1 MEIITSWIRT
11 LVVLIS
17 IAKDKELFQR
27 SLMRRR
33 FTKSYVLLIAVFFS
47 FGFQVNLFAQ
57 NNIQGVAPLL
67 QPKGGLAVDGN
78 AYVRLPGDDP
88 DAGDWLFENG
98 TDPENADPGGVFP
111 PSASDGIAEGI
122 PDQPYPDDFYLYPD
136 QTTFFRDNIT
146 NNDPTIFT
154 SSNKINDDPNTYTW
168 GTGSSP
174 NKNEI
179 QNAIAHFS
187 FADPTIQYGQEGD
200 LWLAFAADRQVTNGS
215 SYIDFEILQAPL
227 TLNNDGTV
235 TSAGPDG
242 GRTVLDLLITIEFT
256 NGGGAASVV
265 VRQWGPDGSGGF
277 IYSIITPE
285 TGTVFGTENDVET
298 IVPYSIYNQDPINE
312 AGFYQYSIN
321 QWAEGAV
328 NVSSFFPEDAC
339 VNLSTLFVR
348 TRTSGSSSQSEL
360 KDFPGKPIDIEI
372 DLTPEAPELTD
383 QAACDS
389 WDDTLT
395 AEGCEG
401 TVTWYDQAEGG
412 SVLETGNTYSPGE
425 ITETTSFWASCTV
438 NECEGPRAMVTI
450 TIYESP
456 DFDVTDLEACEETD
470 TGAQSFDLNDVIS
483 NEEEGTLSFY
493 DSEADAIAA
502 TGAIGDPTSV
512 SVTLE
517 ESPKQFWARLDND
530 DDGEE
535 DCNTIKS
542 FMVSVYDNPDL
553 MVQDLED
560 CEDADTEAQ
569 TFDLNDAVTDADG
582 GSVSFYGSEADA
594 LAESGAIASPE
605 SYSAALGTIT
615 LWARS
620 DNDEDAEEGCF
631 TIASF
636 DVTVYDN
643 PDLTVQDLEDCE
655 DEDTEAQTFDLNDA
669 VTDADGGSIS
679 FYGSEAD
686 ALAESGAI
694 GSPESYS
701 AALGTTTLWA
711 RSDNDADAEEG
722 CFTIASFD
730 VTVYDNPDLMVQDL
744 EDCEDAD
751 TEAQT
756 FDLND
761 AVTDADGGSISFYGS
776 EADALSESGAIASP
790 ESYSAALGTT
800 TLWVR
805 SDNDEDAEEG
815 CFSIAS
821 FDVSVYDNP
830 DLMVQN
836 LADCED
842 GITEAQTFDLN
853 DAVTDADGGS
863 LSFYG
868 SEADALAESGAIG
881 SPESYSAALGTTTLW
896 VRSDNDEDGEE
907 GCFSIASFD
916 VTVYDNP
923 DFDVEDL
930 AACQAQDVE
939 TAQFDLN
946 DAISNE
952 DAGSLSFYYS
962 EADALVPQ
970 NAILDPTMVSV
981 GQEGDTFWARLDNDD
996 DEEENCYTIKSFDV
1010 SVYDNPDLMVQDLA
1024 DCEDG
1029 DTGAQIFDLNDG
1041 VTDADGGTISFY
1053 NSEADAQNASG
1064 AIANPMSFSVS
1075 IGSDQIWVRSDNE
1088 SDGDETCFSIES
1100 FMINVYDNPDLMVQ
1114 DLEDCEDG
1122 TTGSQT
1128 FDLNDG
1134 VTDADGGSVTFY
1146 NSEAD
1151 AIAASNSIA
1160 SPLTYSVD
1168 LSSETIWVRSD
1179 NDNDGEEGCYT
1190 IESFEITVYDN
1201 PDLMVQD
1208 LSDCEDEDTGAQT
1221 FDINGGVTDA
1231 DGGTLSFYNSEAD
1244 AINQTAAIGNPL
1256 SFSVAIGSDQ
1266 IWVRSDS
1273 TTDEDEDC
1281 YTIASFMIYVYDNP
1295 DVTATNPD
1303 TICNGESVDLSLY
1316 VSADGG
1322 SLSYHTTQEDAD
1334 SGLNALGS
1342 SIVSPGVGTT
1352 SYYVRSETTNG
1363 DDICYGTAVI
1373 MVTVEECDQEGCTL
1387 GYWKNHTDRWCDAYA
1402 TCDIYGDIFANAPSE
1417 LADLTLLEVL
1427 NIEGGGIYNLGRQSV
1442 AALLNTCSSEVD
1454 FEYTNVDGLISD
1466 VNDAFSGGTA
1476 GSFGNYL
1483 DMLNMAGCPLGG
1495 SVATTEPSDSCP
1507 SILAA
1512 ASNETISGFSV
1523 SPVPFRETLN
1533 VKYNFEYT
1541 SNVNIQIFNIN
1552 GQMLQ
1557 NFQFKGVTAG
1567 DTNTLE
1573 LGFTVRPSQAYII
1586 KMNTDRESFSKT
1598 IISSE

>member
-1 MEIITSWIRT
+1 MEIITSWMRT
-11 LVVLIS
+11 LFVPILSV
-17 IAKDKELFQR
+17 KDREPADGSEMSRWFANR
-27 SLMRRR
+27 I
-33 FTKSYVLLIAVFFS
+33 FLLITAVIFS
-47 FGFQVNLFAQ
+47 FGVQVNLNAQ
-57 NNIQGVAPLL
+57 NIKGVAPLL
-67 QPKGGLAVDGN
+67 QPKGGLAIDGN
-78 AYVRLPGDDP
+78 AYVRVTGDDP

-98 TDPENADPGGVFP
+98 TDPEGADPGGVFP

-122 PDQPYPDDFYLYPD
+122 PDTPYPPDFYLYPD

-154 SSNKINDDPNTYTW
+154 SSNKINDNPNTYTW

-187 FADPTIQYGQEGD
+187 YADPGIQYGNEGD
-200 LWLAFAADRQVTNGS
+200 LWIAFAADRQVTNGS

-227 TLNNDGTV
+227 TLNNDGSV
-235 TSAGPDG
+235 TSEGPDG
-242 GRTVLDLLITIEFT
+242 GRTLLDLLITIEFT
-256 NGGGAASVV
+256 NGGGAAKVV
-265 VRQWGPDGSGGF
+265 VRQWSTNGSGGF
-277 IYSIITPE
+277 IYKIITPV
-285 TGTVFGTENDVET
+285 TGTVFGTENDVQT

-328 NVSSFFPEDAC
+328 NISAFFPEDAC

-348 TRTSGSSSQSEL
+348 TRTSGNSAQSEL

-383 QAACDS
+383 QAACDV

-401 TVTWYDQAEGG
+401 TVTWYAQAEGG
-412 SVLETGNTYSPGE
+412 TALDTGNTYSPGE
-425 ITETTSFWASCTV
+425 ITETTSFWASCTIG
-438 NECEGPRAMVTI
+438 ECEGPRSMVTI
-450 TIYESP
+450 TIYQSP
-456 DFDVTDLEACEETD
+456 DFDVSDLEACEDTD
-470 TGAQSFDLNDVIS
+470 TGAQSFDLNDAIS

-542 FMVSVYDNPDL
+542 FMVTVYDNPDL
-553 MVQDLED
+553 M
-560 CEDADTEAQ
+560 
-569 TFDLNDAVTDADG
+569 
-582 GSVSFYGSEADA
+582 
-594 LAESGAIASPE
+594 
-605 SYSAALGTIT
+605 
-615 LWARS
+615 
-620 DNDEDAEEGCF
+620 
-631 TIASF
+631 
-636 DVTVYDN
+636 
-643 PDLTVQDLEDCE
+643 VQDLEDCE

-669 VTDADGGSIS
+669 ITDADGGSLS
-679 FYGSEAD
+679 FYESEAD

-701 AALGTTTLWA
+701 A
-711 RSDNDADAEEG
+711 D
-722 CFTIASFD
+722 
-730 VTVYDNPDLMVQDL
+730 
-744 EDCEDAD
+744 
-751 TEAQT
+751 
-756 FDLND
+756 
-761 AVTDADGGSISFYGS
+761 
-776 EADALSESGAIASP
+776 
-790 ESYSAALGTT
+790 LGTT

-815 CFSIAS
+815 CFSVAS
-821 FDVSVYDNP
+821 FDITVYDNP
-830 DLMVQN
+830 DLMVQD

-842 GITEAQTFDLN
+842 GVSEAQTFDLN

-863 LSFYG
+863 LSFYE

-881 SPESYSAALGTTTLW
+881 SPESYSADLGTTTLW
-896 VRSDNDEDGEE
+896 VRSDNDDDGEE
-907 GCFSIASFD
+907 GCFSLASFD

-930 AACQAQDVE
+930 ASCQADDTE
-939 TAQFDLN
+939 TAEFDLN

-952 DAGSLSFYYS
+952 DAGSFSFYNS
-962 EADALVPQ
+962 EADALVPE
-970 NAILDPTMVSV
+970 NAISNPTMVSV
-981 GQEGDTFWARLDNDD
+981 GQEGDTFWVRLDNDD
-996 DEEENCYTIKSFDV
+996 DGEENCFTIKSFDV

-1024 DCEDG
+1024 DCEDEA
-1029 DTGAQIFDLNDG
+1029 TGARTFDLNDG
-1041 VTDADGGTISFY
+1041 VTDADGGSISFY
-1053 NSEADAQNASG
+1053 NSEAEAINASG
-1064 AIANPMSFSVS
+1064 AIENPMSFSVN

-1122 TTGSQT
+1122 TTGAQT

-1134 VTDADGGSVTFY
+1134 VTDADGGSISFY

-1168 LSSETIWVRSD
+1168 LGSETIWVRSD

-1190 IESFEITVYDN
+1190 IDSFEITVYDN

-1221 FDINGGVTDA
+1221 FDLNDGVTDA
-1231 DGGTLSFYNSEAD
+1231 DGGTLSFYNSETD
-1244 AINQTAAIGNPL
+1244 AMNQTAAIENPL

-1273 TTDEDEDC
+1273 TTDGDEDC

-1295 DVTATNPD
+1295 DVTATDPD

-1334 SGLNALGS
+1334 SGMNALGS

-1352 SYYVRSETTNG
+1352 PYYVRSETTNG

-1402 TCDIYGDIFANAPSE
+1402 TCDIYGDIFTNAPSE

-1427 NIEGGGIYNLGRQSV
+1427 NIQGGGIYNLGRQSV

-1454 FEYTNVDGLISD
+1454 FAYTSVDGLISD
-1466 VNDAFSGGTA
+1466 VNAAFSGGTA
-1476 GSFGNYL
+1476 GSFGSYL

-1495 SVATTEPSDSCP
+1495 SVATTAPSDSCP
-1507 SILAA
+1507 SILAV
-1512 ASNETISGFSV
+1512 ASSEAISGFDV

-1533 VKYNFEYT
+1533 VKYNFTYT

-1557 NFQFKGVTAG
+1557 NFIFKGVAAG
-1567 DTNTLE
+1567 DINNLE

-1586 KMNTDRESFSKT
+1586 KVNTDRESFSKT